1 MTMVRNT
8 KILFAVLLMFGVISS
23 NADQF
28 RFKDRIGKDDTLDVS
43 YASVKALRGGTVLF
57 QGKTDKYG
65 RIVINLPNGKYTT
78 EVTVG
83 KEKKIVEIQI
93 DGKQNSKTAFV
104 R

>member
-1 MTMVRNT
+1 MGRNRQ
-8 KILFAVLLMFGVISS
+8 IFFAALVMFSVVNSK
-23 NADQF
+23 ADQF
-28 RFKDRIGKDDTLDVS
+28 RFKERKGQDDTLDVS

-65 RIVINLPNGKYTT
+65 RIVINLPNGKYIT

-83 KEKKIVEIQI
+83 KEKKIVEVQI
-93 DGKQNSKTAFV
+93 DGKQNSKIAFV

>member
-1 MTMVRNT
+1 MLRNT
-8 KILFAVLLMFGVISS
+8 QTLFAVLLMFGVVSS

-28 RFKDRIGKDDTLDVS
+28 RFKERKGKDDTLDVS
-43 YASVKALRGGTVLF
+43 YASVKALRSGTVLF

-65 RIVINLPNGKYTT
+65 RIVINLPNGRYIT

-83 KEKKIVEIQI
+83 KEKKIVEVQI
-93 DGKQNSKTAFV
+93 DGKQNSKIAFV